1 MMIVEMLMVIVVV
14 MVVWAV
20 LAMAMPALKMTHV
33 V

>member
-1 MMIVEMLMVIVVV
+1 MIVEMLMVIVVV

-20 LAMAMPALKMTHV
+20 LAMAMPALKMTNV